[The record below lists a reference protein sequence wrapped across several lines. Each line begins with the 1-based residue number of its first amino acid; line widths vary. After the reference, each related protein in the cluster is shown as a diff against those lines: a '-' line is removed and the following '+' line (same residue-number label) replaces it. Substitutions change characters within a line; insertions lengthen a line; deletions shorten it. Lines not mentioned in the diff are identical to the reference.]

1 MAVYPVFI
9 CAQRMVESCIMTNE
23 RQQHWDEKWS
33 QKRNGA
39 SAVCHWLVKYQDQ
52 LAGGQALDVA
62 CGLGQNAIWLAQRG
76 FEVDAADIS
85 PVALARA
92 QVEAERAGVQINFIQ
107 TDLNNAIWP
116 VNTYNV
122 IVVRRFLERSLWPVL
137 RQALAPGGWLF
148 YETFN
153 QRKHITQRDFPDA
166 FLLEDGELTQAF
178 SRLRIIEAGDQGGE
192 HEEVSWIV
200 CRK

>member
-1 MAVYPVFI
+1 
-9 CAQRMVESCIMTNE
+9 MTSE

-33 QKRNGA
+33 QKREKA
-39 SAVCHWLVKYQDQ
+39 STVCHWLVKYQDQ
-52 LAGGQALDVA
+52 LDGGRALDVA
-62 CGLGQNAIWLAQRG
+62 CGLGQNAIWLAQHG
-76 FEVDAADIS
+76 FQVDGADIS
-85 PVALARA
+85 PVALACA
-92 QVEAERAGVQINFIQ
+92 QAEAEQAGVRINFIQ
-107 TDLNNAIWP
+107 TDLNDAAWP
-116 VNTYNV
+116 VNMYDV

-166 FLLEDGELTQAF
+166 FLLQDGELTRAF
-178 SRLRIIEAGDQGGE
+178 SGLRVIEAGDHGGE
-192 HEEVSWIV
+192 RGEVSWIV